1 MASRDWVT
9 HARAEKAALLEEL
22 RALLDET
29 SKQKQLERQKAEDE
43 ANNAIMTNIPLPS
56 PIYIL

>member
-1 MASRDWVT
+1 MDSSNLFTD
-9 HARAEKAALLEEL
+9 ARSEKQALLEEL
-22 RALLDET
+22 RMLLDET
-29 SKQKQLERQKAEDE
+29 SKQKQLERQQAEDV